1 MTQNDTVP
9 EPRHMQ
15 SNRSGAS
22 RKLLSRNASNR
33 GLPVQAD
40 ALEEVFPVAGQLAE
54 GEPTAPSSPAKVAGL
69 EDGAAPTD
77 TTGKPALDPSPAAE
91 STSLPQ
97 AAAAPLQTQAEMPTW
112 SEDDERVFA
121 AMAVRRKASGFQ
133 RRGKNVGG
141 QFLRVGGI
149 APNRGTVVAT
159 IVALVA
165 SRGIVTRAALIDAM
179 AATEFG
185 NVKARPRENSWCQG
199 YVAGCVRD
207 GFLEVVAEQD
217 AVETSPAVTL

>member
-1 MTQNDTVP
+1 MTKNDTLP

-22 RKLLSRNASNR
+22 RKLLSRNASDR
-33 GLPVQAD
+33 GLVVQAY
-40 ALEEVFPVAGQLAE
+40 ALEDVFPVAGQLAE

-77 TTGKPALDPSPAAE
+77 TTGEPAPDAALAAE
-91 STSLPQ
+91 STSPPE
-97 AAAAPLQTQAEMPTW
+97 AAADPLQTQAEVPTW

-133 RRGKNVGG
+133 RRGKTVGG
-141 QFLRVGGI
+141 QLLRPGSIV
-149 APNRGTVVAT
+149 PNPGTVVAT

-165 SRGIVTRAALIDAM
+165 SRGTVTRTELLKAM
-179 AATEFG
+179 AVAEFE
-185 NVKARPRENSWCQG
+185 NSKSRPHDNSWCNG
-199 YVAGCVRD
+199 YVAGGIRD
-207 GFLEVVAEQD
+207 GFLQVVTDHSEM
-217 AVETSPAVTL
+217 VISPVVTL

>member
-1 MTQNDTVP
+1 LP

-22 RKLLSRNASNR
+22 RKLLSRNASDR
-33 GLPVQAD
+33 GLVVQAD
-40 ALEEVFPVAGQLAE
+40 ALEDVFPVAGQLAE
-54 GEPTAPSSPAKVAGL
+54 GEPTAPSSPAKVAAL
-69 EDGAAPTD
+69 EDAAAPTD
-77 TTGKPALDPSPAAE
+77 TTGEPALDAAPAAE
-91 STSLPQ
+91 STSLPE
-97 AAAAPLQTQAEMPTW
+97 AAANPFQIQAEMPTW

-121 AMAVRRKASGFQ
+121 AMGVRRKASGFQ

-141 QFLRVGGI
+141 QLLRAGSI
-149 APNRGTVVAT
+149 APNPGTVVAT

-165 SRGIVTRAALIDAM
+165 SRGTVTRADLIEAM

-185 NVKARPRENSWCQG
+185 NAKARPRENSWCQG

-217 AVETSPAVTL
+217 AVETSPAVKL

>member
-1 MTQNDTVP
+1 MPQNDTVP
-9 EPRHMQ
+9 EPRHLQ
-15 SNRSGAS
+15 THRSGAS
-22 RKLLSRNASNR
+22 RKLLSRKAGDRVMGAQSE
-33 GLPVQAD
+33 
-40 ALEEVFPVAGQLAE
+40 ALEDVFPVAGLIADD
-54 GEPTAPSSPAKVAGL
+54 EPTMATGVADGDGL
-69 EDGAAPTD
+69 AD
-77 TTGKPALDPSPAAE
+77 TTGDPAHNAASTAE
-91 STSLPQ
+91 STSPPQ
-97 AAAAPLQTQAEMPTW
+97 GTAEPLQAPANVPTW

-133 RRGKNVGG
+133 RRGKKVGG
-141 QFLRVGGI
+141 QLLRAGSI
-149 APNRGTVVAT
+149 APNGGTVVAT

-165 SRGIVTRAALIDAM
+165 SRGTVMRADLIEAM

-185 NVKARPRENSWCQG
+185 NAKARPRENSWRQG